1 MSHNE
6 TPRFIFVLKEIKYQQ
21 RIAPW
26 CMQAS
31 KTDVNKS
38 SLLKVG
44 RDAHKEA
51 GRFVAQMKWKSG
63 SEFMNKWKRL

>member
-1 MSHNE
+1 MFHNE
-6 TPRFIFVLKEIKYQQ
+6 TPRFIFVLEEIKKQQ

-26 CMQAS
+26 CMQVS
-31 KTDVNKS
+31 ETDVNKS

-51 GRFVAQMKWKSG
+51 GGFVAQIK
-63 SEFMNKWKRL
+63 